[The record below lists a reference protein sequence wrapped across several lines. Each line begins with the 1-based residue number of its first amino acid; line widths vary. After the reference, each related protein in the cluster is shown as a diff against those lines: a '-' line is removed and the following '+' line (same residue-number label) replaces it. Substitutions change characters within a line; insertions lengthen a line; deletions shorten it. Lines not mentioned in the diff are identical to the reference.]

1 MTCASYI
8 ALMAWHVL
16 QTWDSLPTSFS
27 CPCWFVWV
35 RGGWEKQNLE
45 TYALKPIC
53 RNGYLS
59 NLFGNVHGYLRFF
72 IIMCLAYQHVYFT
85 AKLLLLTQLVVLRD
99 TQKQKGRT
107 QAKPPKNKRAGNK
120 CKGIGTQ
127 TCERIPKYLQVN
139 AQVEWKVFVE
149 TQTCKS
155 SEKHTYKNHVTVTW
169 RRCDVDVT
177 MTRRWRDG
185 DVTWRWHDVTVTVTW
200 LNARATTPRSTKHR
214 GTFKKK
220 GAYVIIQET
229 CQNLKKGQRTI
240 IETIQKNNTLCW
252 NFPEMI

>member
-1 MTCASYI
+1 MVHVISQGGVLALLFLIWLSNHFRQVLSTQMTCASYI

-59 NLFGNVHGYLRFF
+59 NLLGNVYGYLRIF
-72 IIMCLAYQHVYFT
+72 IMCLAYQHVYFT

-139 AQVEWKVFVE
+139 AQVE
-149 TQTCKS
+149 
-155 SEKHTYKNHVTVTW
+155 
-169 RRCDVDVT
+169 
-177 MTRRWRDG
+177 
-185 DVTWRWHDVTVTVTW
+185 
-200 LNARATTPRSTKHR
+200 
-214 GTFKKK
+214 
-220 GAYVIIQET
+220 
-229 CQNLKKGQRTI
+229 
-240 IETIQKNNTLCW
+240 
-252 NFPEMI
+252 